1 MTTSSVIVVGAGIA
15 GASTAFGLASRGIAV
30 TVVDDGAP
38 GQATAASAGIIA
50 PWTSQAGGRF
60 YELYSACGAFY
71 PVLLDRLA
79 EAGITRTDYRRTG
92 ALMVDRDPSVL
103 AAAEQLVRTRVA
115 QAGPVAGEVQR
126 LDPAGARELFPPL
139 ARDMHALL
147 VTGGGRVD
155 GRTLRDALLDGAV
168 RRSATRVAGGARL
181 VRGDRGTAVEV
192 AGTVLEAD
200 AVVVTAGAWSSG
212 LLRDV
217 GAAVPVAP
225 QRGQITHLGLGGVD
239 TTRWPPVNPM
249 SHHYVVSFE
258 DSRVAVGATAET
270 GSGFDPRVTAA
281 GQLQVL
287 QDALSIAPALA
298 DATVLE
304 TRVGLRP
311 LSGDL
316 PVVGRVPGDDAVWV
330 ATGYGA
336 FGLTMGPLLGDAVA
350 RAICGE
356 DAPELD
362 GIAPE
367 RARG

>member
-15 GASTAFGLASRGIAV
+15 GASTAFSLASKGIGV

-50 PWTSQAGGRF
+50 PWTSQSEGRF
-60 YELYSACGAFY
+60 YELYSAGGAFY
-71 PVLLDRLA
+71 PALLDRLA
-79 EAGITRTDYRRTG
+79 EVGITRTDYRRNG
-92 ALMVDRDPSVL
+92 ALVVNRDPSVL
-103 AAAEQLVRTRVA
+103 DDAEKRVRARVA
-115 QAGPVAGEVQR
+115 HAGPVAGEVQR
-126 LDPAGARELFPPL
+126 VDPAEARELFPPL

-168 RRSATRVAGGARL
+168 RRCATRVAGEARL
-181 VRGDRGTAVEV
+181 VRGDGGTVVEV
-192 AGTVLEAD
+192 DGTVLEAD
-200 AVVVTAGAWSSG
+200 AVVVTAAGAWSTD
-212 LLRDV
+212 LLSRV
-217 GAAVPVAP
+217 GAAVPMAP
-225 QRGQITHLGLGGVD
+225 QRGQITHLRLERVD
-239 TTRWPPVNPM
+239 TTRWPTINQM
-249 SHHYVVSFE
+249 SHHYVVCFD
-258 DSRVAVGATAET
+258 DSRVVVGATAET

-287 QDALSIAPALA
+287 QDALSIAPGLA

-311 LSGDL
+311 LSDDL
-316 PVVGRVPGDDAVWV
+316 PVVGRVPGEDALWV

-336 FGLTMGPLLGDAVA
+336 FGLTMGPLLGDALA
-350 RAICGE
+350 RAVVGE

-367 RARG
+367 RA